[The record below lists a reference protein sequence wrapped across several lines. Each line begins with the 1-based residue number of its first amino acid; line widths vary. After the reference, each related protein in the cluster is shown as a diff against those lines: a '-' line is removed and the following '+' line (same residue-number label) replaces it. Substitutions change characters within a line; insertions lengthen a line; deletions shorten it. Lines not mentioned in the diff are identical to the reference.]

1 MTDIDPRIQ
10 ERRIEII
17 RAKGKKRLRILL
29 MLVLLI
35 LISLAAVLISK
46 SSLLDVNEVVVI
58 GVDSELEEL
67 IVAVA
72 NIPESKPLL
81 EVDTGAISARIK
93 KIPIVKSAKV
103 SRSFGG
109 KVTVSVTL
117 RKPSVLSLIHI

>member
-46 SSLLDVNEVVVI
+46 SSLLDVNEVV
-58 GVDSELEEL
+58 L
-67 IVAVA
+67 
-72 NIPESKPLL
+72 
-81 EVDTGAISARIK
+81 
-93 KIPIVKSAKV
+93 
-103 SRSFGG
+103 
-109 KVTVSVTL
+109 
-117 RKPSVLSLIHI
+117 

>member
-81 EVDTGAISARIK
+81 RLILELSQRGLKKYQLLKVQKLVDRSG
-93 KIPIVKSAKV
+93 VK
-103 SRSFGG
+103 
-109 KVTVSVTL
+109 
-117 RKPSVLSLIHI
+117 

>member
-17 RAKGKKRLRILL
+17 RAKGKKRLRMLL

-67 IVAVA
+67 IVC
-72 NIPESKPLL
+72 LL
-81 EVDTGAISARIK
+81 YTSPSPRDRTRSRMPSSA
-93 KIPIVKSAKV
+93 
-103 SRSFGG
+103 
-109 KVTVSVTL
+109 
-117 RKPSVLSLIHI
+117 

>member
-93 KIPIVKSAKV
+93 KIPILKVQKLVDRSGVK
-103 SRSFGG
+103 
-109 KVTVSVTL
+109 
-117 RKPSVLSLIHI
+117 